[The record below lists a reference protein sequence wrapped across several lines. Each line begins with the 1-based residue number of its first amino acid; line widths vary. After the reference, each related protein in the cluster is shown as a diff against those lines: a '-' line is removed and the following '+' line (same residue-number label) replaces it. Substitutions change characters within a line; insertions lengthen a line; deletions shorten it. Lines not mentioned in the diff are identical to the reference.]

1 MEVTPESIL
10 ELVAGGESDHVE
22 FKTQLPPE
30 DIVAR
35 ELVAF
40 ANAEGGLLLIGVTD
54 KGQIA
59 GLSKEEVKRAI
70 DRLSQLT
77 ASLLPYPARVA
88 TIEVEGKNIVYV
100 YVDKAPEQFRP
111 ITTSRGAYY
120 MREKKAALVQGL
132 SGMSEFYLSRF
143 KEVPTEQPTSSP
155 NGRLNVFVAMSFRE
169 EEEPAL
175 VDYFRAMRRASDST
189 GLPIDLVR
197 IDLEEGDY
205 EISQEIMEKID
216 ECHVVIAD
224 FTLSPRNVYFELG
237 YARGKNRRT
246 IQTAR
251 KGTRLEFDVRNWRT
265 LFYRNATELEEKFAP
280 ALKAA
285 YSDIFGD

>member
-1 MEVTPESIL
+1 MEITPESIL

-40 ANAEGGLLLIGVTD
+40 ANVEGGLLLIGVTD
-54 KGQIA
+54 QGQIV

-70 DRLSQLT
+70 DRLSQMT

-88 TIEVEGKNIVYV
+88 AIEVQGKNIVYV

-120 MREKKAALVQGL
+120 MREKKVALFQGL
-132 SGMSEFYLSRF
+132 SSIGDFYRSRF
-143 KEVPTEQPTSSP
+143 KEVLAEQPIPSH
-155 NGRLNVFVAMSFRE
+155 NRCLNVFVAMSFRE

-175 VDYFRAMRRASDST
+175 VDYFRAMRRAADVT
-189 GLPIDLVR
+189 GLPIILMR

-216 ECHVVIAD
+216 QCHVVIAD

-251 KGTRLEFDVRNWRT
+251 KGTGLEFDVRNWRT
-265 LFYRNATELEEKFAP
+265 LFYRNATELEEKLTP

-285 YSDIFGD
+285 YRDVFGE